1 MFTTLQQNEITPED
15 LVDLVQ
21 IHHFNMVTTR
31 DAADI
36 QSVCH
41 L

>member
-1 MFTTLQQNEITPED
+1 MFTTLQQNKITPKV

-31 DAADI
+31 DAADSN
-36 QSVCH
+36 QSVI
-41 L
+41 